1 LFPEKVILL
10 SPAKCVARANASALA
25 PVSEFRQF
33 LKGLQSRLLEHCQS
47 TALANHLIVCHET
60 QVGAGFGAISRGR
73 SIFTGR
79 LYALLI
85 LPGRLS
91 QFCFSSRK
99 RLMEARRK
107 YEEFDV

>member
-10 SPAKCVARANASALA
+10 SPAKRITLTNAPALT

-60 QVGAGFGAISRGR
+60 QVGVGFGAIQKGPFN
-73 SIFTGR
+73 FTGCPH
-79 LYALLI
+79 ALLI
-85 LPGRLS
+85 LPGRL
-91 QFCFSSRK
+91 
-99 RLMEARRK
+99 
-107 YEEFDV
+107 